1 MAMREVEN
9 EMQHV
14 RDLPGLFAL
23 PHEWGPVAAGSC
35 PVCGLELEHFDHA
48 GRYTCYE
55 CGFYISTRV
64 YEIIKSGTRNQKYT
78 GPGISRGYGFGLIHF
93 KNETPF

>member
-1 MAMREVEN
+1 MAMQESKSETHSAQ
-9 EMQHV
+9 ES
-14 RDLPGLFAL
+14 PGLFAL
-23 PHEWGPVAAGSC
+23 PHEWGPVARHTC
-35 PVCGLELEHFDHA
+35 PVCCSELEEFAHVQ
-48 GRYTCYE
+48 RLTCYE